1 MKAHKYL
8 MHRLV
13 ISAVYIPPEYDRNP
27 QFFTVTSP
35 LFGISTL
42 VFLTKSIKN
51 DRKFYSNTG
60 STGRKQNAC

>member
-8 MHRLV
+8 KPWFV
-13 ISAVYIPPEYDRNP
+13 ISAVPVPVNMMENP

-35 LFGISTL
+35 TIGKSTMI
-42 VFLTKSIKN
+42 FPINAKKY

-60 STGRKQNAC
+60 STG